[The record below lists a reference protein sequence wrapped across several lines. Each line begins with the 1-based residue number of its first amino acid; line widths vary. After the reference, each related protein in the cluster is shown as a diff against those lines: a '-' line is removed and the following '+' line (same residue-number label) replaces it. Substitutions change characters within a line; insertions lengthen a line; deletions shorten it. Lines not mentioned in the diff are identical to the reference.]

1 MRFDDGGKFSLILM
15 SLIIMVDHGSKLLVV
30 FGDTIVLGEFLTVAD
45 DFKRFHVEVVLER
58 EVDIYF
64 AGPY

>member
-1 MRFDDGGKFSLILM
+1 
-15 SLIIMVDHGSKLLVV
+15 MVDHGSKLLVV
-30 FGDTIVLGEFLTVAD
+30 FGDTIVLGEFRTVAD